1 MMLLIAVHAMMTVV
15 TASEGRSFNL
25 AAAVAAAAPGDTV
38 VVPAGV
44 HVGPV
49 VVVDRPLVII
59 GESGAILDGE
69 GARELLRVTAPDVTI
84 RGLTFRNTGR
94 SHHQDRAA
102 LHLDSATGCMVE
114 ENRFED
120 TFFAIYLTDAVD
132 CIVRRNV
139 IAGTPGTES
148 RTGNA
153 IHSWGSR
160 HLVIDANRISG
171 HRDGVYL
178 EFTRH
183 ATVRNNVSERNSRYG
198 LHFMYADSSAYEA
211 NVFRANGSGV
221 AVMYSRDVVMRD
233 NRFTANRG
241 VTSYALLLKDI
252 ADVRLIDNRFDDNT
266 VGIMADGAER
276 LLVRGNT
283 FAGNGWAVRLL
294 ASTGGGVFS
303 GNRFEGNSFDVAVNG
318 RGTASM
324 FRGNWWDG
332 YRGWDLDRDGRG
344 DIPHHPV
351 RFFAMLVER
360 VPSAMLLQRSLFV
373 KLLDAAERTMPIL
386 TPANVADTEPLMQPP
401 AEAAR

>member
-1 MMLLIAVHAMMTVV
+1 MMLLVAVHAAAAL
-15 TASEGRSFNL
+15 TASPDRTQFDL
-25 AAAVAAAAPGDTV
+25 AAAIAAAAPGDTIH
-38 VVPAGV
+38 VPGGV
-44 HVGPV
+44 HTGLTVT
-49 VVVDRPLVII
+49 VDRPLVII
-59 GESGAILDGE
+59 GDPGAILDGE
-69 GARELLRVTAPDVTI
+69 GARELITVTAPDVTI

-94 SHHQDRAA
+94 SRHQDRAA
-102 LHLDSATGCMVE
+102 LHLDGATACSIE
-114 ENRFED
+114 SNRFDD
-120 TFFAIYLTDAVD
+120 TFFAVYLTDTVG
-132 CIVRRNV
+132 CRVVGNIMR
-139 IAGTPGTES
+139 GTPGAES
-148 RTGNA
+148 ATGNA

-160 HLVIDANRISG
+160 HLLVSGNRIAG

-183 ATVRNNVSERNSRYG
+183 ATVRDNISESNSRYG

-252 ADVRLIDNRFDDNT
+252 VDVRLLDNRFDDNT
-266 VGIMADGAER
+266 VGILADGAER

-294 ASTGGGVFS
+294 ASTGGGMFT
-303 GNRFEGNSFDVAVNG
+303 GNRFDSNSFDVAVNG
-318 RGTASM
+318 RGTTSM
-324 FRGNWWDG
+324 FRGNWWDS
-332 YRGWDLDRDGRG
+332 YRGWDLDGDGSG

-351 RFFAMLVER
+351 RLFAMLVER

-373 KLLDAAERTMPIL
+373 RLLDAAERTMPVL
-386 TPANVADTEPLMQPP
+386 TPANVADSEPLMRPP
-401 AEAAR
+401 EGTK